1 MDDPSTSSL
10 GKITQFKFPAPADSD
25 LKPAAIDY
33 KVVDHGKDPDMVG
46 TMNSLKIAEEQTGH
60 NLVMGTAESKAKW
73 HIKAKDTLYDYYPA
87 LDKDAVDTNKH
98 LVAAEDRLGTTFVQ
112 LKSDPITSSLG

>member
-1 MDDPSTSSL
+1 M
-10 GKITQFKFPAPADSD
+10 A
-25 LKPAAIDY
+25 
-33 KVVDHGKDPDMVG
+33 G